1 MSSLK
6 RNRASILFVTNYP
19 LNTAPGSRFRY
30 ELFLKDLEGSY
41 TLSPTLTHAD
51 FARLYTSSSIQKA
64 LIFIRGFFRRLA
76 SLRQV
81 FRHEI
86 IFVFRESY
94 FLGPPLFEFIIAK
107 IFRKKIIYDFDDAI
121 WLPDPNETN
130 PLLRFIKWKSKVRQI
145 CRWSWKV
152 SAGNEYLAD
161 FAGQYCDSVVVIPT
175 VVNTDYH
182 VPAAQKKNKI
192 TIGWTGSHTTLQYL
206 NPLVPTLD
214 RLCKKH
220 DINFA
225 VIANKDPELP
235 ITGFKFISWNQS
247 REVSDLQQ
255 FNVGIMPLTDDIW
268 SQGKC
273 GFKAIQY
280 GASGIPSIVS
290 PVGVNKK
297 VVQNEVTG
305 FWCETSEEWESRLEE
320 LILSDDLRNQMG
332 ASGRK
337 HIEEHYSV
345 NSIREKFLG
354 LFEIV

>member
-6 RNRASILFVTNYP
+6 RNKASILFITNYP

-41 TLSPTLTHAD
+41 TLSPTLTHSE
-51 FARLYTSSSIQKA
+51 FTRLYTSSSIQKA

-76 SLRQV
+76 SLRLV
-81 FRHEI
+81 FSHEI
-86 IFVFRESY
+86 IFIFRESY

-121 WLPDPNETN
+121 WLPDPNEN
-130 PLLRFIKWKSKVRQI
+130 SPLLRFIKWKSKVRLI

-182 VPAAQKKNKI
+182 VPAPQKNNKI

-214 RLCKKH
+214 RLCKKY
-220 DINFA
+220 DISFA

-235 ITGFKFISWNQS
+235 IAGFKFIAWDQS

-255 FNVGIMPLTDDIW
+255 FDIGIMPLTDDIW

-280 GASGIPSIVS
+280 GATGIPALLS
-290 PVGVNKK
+290 PVGVNKD
-297 VVQNEVTG
+297 VVKNNVSG
-305 FWCETSEEWESRLEE
+305 YWCNTPDEWESRLEE
-320 LILSDDLRNQMG
+320 LIKSSTLRKEMG
-332 ASGRK
+332 EAGRA
-337 HIEEHYSV
+337 HIEAHFSV
-345 NSIREKFLG
+345 KSIKERFLK
-354 LFEIV
+354 LFEV